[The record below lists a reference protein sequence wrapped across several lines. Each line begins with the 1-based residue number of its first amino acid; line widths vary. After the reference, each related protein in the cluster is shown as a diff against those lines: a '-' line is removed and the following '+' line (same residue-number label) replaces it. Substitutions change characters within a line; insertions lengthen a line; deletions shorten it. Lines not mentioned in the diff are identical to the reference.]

1 MNNDSR
7 NNGNKSNGTRA
18 KNQSTTSRGTTNRSA
33 STGGNRSTAGRT
45 TPTRTTS
52 SSGGQTRS
60 TSSGKKTPKTKKQ
73 LKREKAI
80 KFRKKHPVLHHMKF
94 AGKVLCLV
102 MLIAMF
108 ILILLFYNK
117 YGKSILQMQ
126 SEARQFVSESTLDTF
141 RATETS
147 IVYGANGKIISEL
160 KGEKDLYYL
169 DYSDIPQEVVDAF
182 ITIEDKNF
190 LKHKGVDLKANI
202 RAVLA
207 LIKNKGAIKQGA
219 STITQQ
225 LSRNIFLTHTVSW
238 ERKIQEIFIATE
250 LEKKYEKWQILEF
263 YINNVYFANGYY
275 GIQAAS
281 EGYFSK
287 EVDKL
292 TLSEIAFLC
301 AIPNNPT
308 VFDPIDNFDNTI
320 TRRNR
325 ILKQMYEDGKI
336 SQSEYQEANDQ
347 EITLDIKKINK
358 KDYVETYVNHSATR
372 ALMQANGFIFRS
384 DFESEEDEADYKER
398 YTDLYNECQQ
408 SLYRAGY
415 RIYTSIDMTQQK
427 LLQNSVDEAL
437 AKFTDVTDDGV
448 YKLQSSAVCI
458 DNETGYVTAIV
469 GGRKQKST
477 GYTLNRAF
485 QSYRQP
491 GSAIKP
497 LIVYTP
503 ALENGHYPDE
513 TVIDQK
519 FEGGPSNSNGVYSG
533 KITLRKAVEQ
543 SKNTI
548 AWKLFEEITP
558 KVGLRYLKRMNF
570 AKIDKND
577 YYPAASLGGFTK
589 GVSAVEMASGF
600 ATLAN
605 DGIYREPTCIVKIT
619 DAEGNVIVGSEKSDY
634 QVYDKNATRMMT
646 DILTGVV
653 KYGTGKGLSIPG
665 MATAGKTGT
674 TNERKDGWFVGYTPY
689 YTTSVWV
696 GYDMPQTLDGLMGST
711 YPGQIWYDFMT
722 QIHEGLDS
730 MTFPGYVDTRPK
742 EDILQE
748 EIEEVEP
755 EEDEE
760 DEITDDQGGIIEDP
774 EDTEDNEDGTQQ
786 PDDVQKPDRPDGPGS
801 GNQGSSGGTDD
812 TDVPDIDD
820 GIIDDGDDGMIPDD
834 EDGVVDEPEDI
845 MPPDNGNDDIVDDG
859 AGTQ

>member
-7 NNGNKSNGTRA
+7 NNGNKSNGTRGT
-18 KNQSTTSRGTTNRSA
+18 NRSTTS
-33 STGGNRSTAGRT
+33 GRT

-52 SSGGQTRS
+52 N
-60 TSSGKKTPKTKKQ
+60 GKKTPKTKKQ

-80 KFRKKHPVLHHMKF
+80 KFRKQHPVLHHMKF

-102 MLIAMF
+102 LLIAVL

-117 YGKSILQMQ
+117 YGKNILQMQ
-126 SEARQFVSESTLDTF
+126 SGARKFVSESTLDTF

-190 LKHKGVDLKANI
+190 LKHKGVDLKANL
-202 RAVLA
+202 RAVLV

-238 ERKIQEIFIATE
+238 ERKVQEIFIATE

-308 VFDPIDNFDNTI
+308 VFDPIDNSDNTI

-336 SQSEYQEANDQ
+336 SQSEYQEAYDQ

-358 KDYVETYVNHSATR
+358 KDYVETYVNYSATR
-372 ALMQANGFIFRS
+372 ALMQANGFTFRYE
-384 DFESEEDEADYKER
+384 FESEEDEADYKER
-398 YTDLYNECQQ
+398 YTNLYNECQQ

-448 YKLQSSAVCI
+448 YKLQSSAVTI

-485 QSYRQP
+485 QSFRQP

-503 ALENGHYPDE
+503 ALENGHYPEE

-543 SKNTI
+543 SKNTV

-577 YYPAASLGGFTK
+577 YYPAASLGGFTN

-600 ATLAN
+600 ATLVN
-605 DGIYREPTCIVKIT
+605 DGIYREPTCIIKIT

-634 QVYDKNATRMMT
+634 QVYDKNAARMMT

-653 KYGTGKGLSIPG
+653 KYGTGRGLSIPG

-711 YPGQIWYDFMT
+711 YPGQIWYNYMT
-722 QIHEGLDS
+722 QIHEGLES
-730 MTFPGYVDTRPK
+730 KTFPEYVDTSPK
-742 EDILQE
+742 EDILQGE
-748 EIEEVEP
+748 TEEVEP

-760 DEITDDQGGIIEDP
+760 DEITEDQGGVIEKP
-774 EDTEDNEDGTQQ
+774 EDTEDDEDVTQT
-786 PDDVQKPDRPDGPGS
+786 PDDIQKPDRPDGSGS
-801 GNQGSSGGTDD
+801 GNQDSSGGSED
-812 TDVPDIDD
+812 TDIPNVDD
-820 GIIDDGDDGMIPDD
+820 GIIDDGDHGMVPDD

-845 MPPDNGNDDIVDDG
+845 TPPNNGIVDDG
-859 AGTQ
+859 SGT

>member
-1 MNNDSR
+1 MHQSSSIVSVLAICMGISMNNDSR
-7 NNGNKSNGTRA
+7 NTGNRN
-18 KNQSTTSRGTTNRSA
+18 NSTRGTTRN
-33 STGGNRSTAGRT
+33 T
-45 TPTRTTS
+45 TTRTTVNN
-52 SSGGQTRS
+52 GGKS
-60 TSSGKKTPKTKKQ
+60 PTSANSKKPPKTKKQ
-73 LKREKAI
+73 LKKEKAI
-80 KFRKKHPVLHHMKF
+80 KFRKQHPILHHMKF
-94 AGKVLCLV
+94 AFKVLCLV
-102 MLIAMF
+102 LLIAVL

-117 YGKSILQMQ
+117 YGKKILQMQ

-147 IVYGANGKIISEL
+147 VVYGANGKVISEL

-169 DYSDIPQEVVDAF
+169 DYSDIPQDVVDAF

-190 LKHKGVDLKANI
+190 LKHKGVDLKANL
-202 RAVLA
+202 RAALA
-207 LIKNKGAIKQGA
+207 LVKNRGAIKQGA

-238 ERKIQEIFIATE
+238 ERKVEEIFIATE

-263 YINNVYFANGYY
+263 YINNIYFANGYY

-308 VFDPIDNFDNTI
+308 VFDPIDNYDNTI
-320 TRRNR
+320 SRRNK

-336 SQSEYQEANDQ
+336 SKADYKEAYDQ
-347 EITLDIKKINK
+347 EITLDIKKIKK
-358 KDYVETYVNHSATR
+358 KDYVETYVNHCATR
-372 ALMQANGFIFRS
+372 ALMKEKGFTFRYY
-384 DFESEEDEADYKER
+384 FESDEDEADYNER
-398 YTDLYNECQQ
+398 YTSLYNECQR
-408 SLYRAGY
+408 SLYRSGY

-437 AKFTDVTDDGV
+437 AKFTDVTEEGV

-469 GGRKQKST
+469 GGRKQNST

-503 ALENGHYPDE
+503 SLENGHYPDE
-513 TVIDQK
+513 IVEDKK

-548 AWKLFEEITP
+548 AWKLFEELTP
-558 KVGLRYLKRMNF
+558 KVGLSYLKRMNF

-577 YYPAASLGGFTK
+577 YFPASSLGGFTN
-589 GVSAVEMASGF
+589 GVSTVEMASAY

-619 DAEGNVIVGSEKSDY
+619 DSEGNVIVGSEKSDY
-634 QVYDKNATRMMT
+634 QVYDKNAARMMT
-646 DILTGVV
+646 NMLTGVV
-653 KYGTGKGLSIPG
+653 KYGTGKGLSIPN
-665 MATAGKTGT
+665 MDTAGKTGT

-696 GYDMPQTLDGLMGST
+696 GYDMPKTLEGLMGST
-711 YPGQIWYDFMT
+711 YPGQIWYKFMT
-722 QIHEGLDS
+722 QIHEGLER
-730 MTFPGYVDTRPK
+730 MTFPGYVDTSPK
-742 EDILQE
+742 EEDQQDALDE
-748 EIEEVEP
+748 AEP

-760 DEITDDQGGIIEDP
+760 DEITDDKGGVVEDP
-774 EDTEDNEDGTQQ
+774 EDTEDENQT
-786 PDDVQKPDRPDGPGS
+786 PDDTQNPDDSQNENQGPG
-801 GNQGSSGGTDD
+801 GSDN
-812 TDVPDIDD
+812 TDVPDEDD
-820 GIIDDGDDGMIPDD
+820 GVIEDGDDETIPD
-834 EDGVVDEPEDI
+834 ENDGVVDEPDDA
-845 MPPDNGNDDIVDDG
+845 PVSNKGNNSLTNDDSG
-859 AGTQ
+859 N

>member
-1 MNNDSR
+1 MHQSSSIVSLLAVCMGISMNNDSR
-7 NNGNKSNGTRA
+7 KNVNRSSGTRGA
-18 KNQSTTSRGTTNRSA
+18 
-33 STGGNRSTAGRT
+33 
-45 TPTRTTS
+45 TRTTS
-52 SSGGQTRS
+52 SSGGQNRTS
-60 TSSGKKTPKTKKQ
+60 TTSKKPPKTKKQ

-80 KFRKKHPVLHHMKF
+80 KFKKQHPGLYHMKF
-94 AGKVLCLV
+94 AFKVLCLV
-102 MLIAMF
+102 LLIVVL

-117 YGKSILQMQ
+117 YGKKILQMQ
-126 SEARQFVSESTLDTF
+126 SEARTFVSESTLDTF

-147 IVYGANGKIISEL
+147 VVYGANGKVISEL

-190 LKHKGVDLKANI
+190 LKHKGVDLKANL
-202 RAVLA
+202 RAALA
-207 LIKNKGAIKQGA
+207 LIKNRGAIKQGA

-238 ERKIQEIFIATE
+238 ERKVEEIFIATE

-263 YINNVYFANGYY
+263 YINNIYFANGYY

-287 EVDKL
+287 EVDEL

-308 VFDPIDNFDNTI
+308 VFDPIDNYDNTI
-320 TRRNR
+320 SRRNK

-336 SQSEYQEANDQ
+336 TKAKYEEAYDQ
-347 EITLDIKKINK
+347 EITLDLKKIKK
-358 KDYVETYVNHSATR
+358 KDYVETYVNYSATR
-372 ALMQANGFIFRS
+372 ALMKERGFTFRYS
-384 DFESEEDEADYKER
+384 FESDEDEADYNER
-398 YTDLYNECQQ
+398 YTSLYNECQQ
-408 SLYRAGY
+408 SLYRSGY
-415 RIYTSIDMTQQK
+415 RIYTSINMTQQK

-437 AKFTDVTDDGV
+437 ASFTSVTDDGV
-448 YKLQSSAVCI
+448 YKLQGSAVCI

-503 ALENGHYPDE
+503 ALESGHYPEE
-513 TVIDQK
+513 TVVDEK

-548 AWKLFEEITP
+548 AWKLFEELTP
-558 KVGLRYLKRMNF
+558 KVGLSYLKRMNF

-577 YYPAASLGGFTK
+577 YYPASSLGGFTN
-589 GVSAVEMASGF
+589 GVSAVEMASGY

-619 DAEGNVIVGSEKSDY
+619 DSEGNVIVGSEKSDY
-634 QVYDKNATRMMT
+634 QVYDKNAARMMT

-653 KYGTGKGLSIPG
+653 KYGTGKGLSIPN
-665 MATAGKTGT
+665 MDTAGKTGT
-674 TNERKDGWFVGYTPY
+674 TNEKKDGWFVGYTPY

-696 GYDMPQTLDGLMGST
+696 GYDMPQTLEGLMGST
-711 YPGQIWYDFMT
+711 YPGQIWYKFMT
-722 QIHEGLDS
+722 QIHEDLER
-730 MTFPGYVDTRPK
+730 MTFPAYVDTSPK
-742 EDILQE
+742 EDVQE
-748 EIEEVEP
+748 ENLEDATP

-760 DEITDDQGGIIEDP
+760 DEITDDQGGVIGNPEDIEDETQEP
-774 EDTEDNEDGTQQ
+774 EDTQQ
-786 PDDVQKPDRPDGPGS
+786 PDNSQN
-801 GNQGSSGGTDD
+801 GNQESGGSDN
-812 TDVPDIDD
+812 TDVPDEDD
-820 GIIDDGDDGMIPDD
+820 GVVDDGDDGMIPDED
-834 EDGVVDEPEDI
+834 DGVVDEPDDTQQ
-845 MPPDNGNDDIVDDG
+845 PDNGNNGLVNDG
-859 AGTQ
+859 SGNQN

>member
-1 MNNDSR
+1 M
-7 NNGNKSNGTRA
+7 
-18 KNQSTTSRGTTNRSA
+18 
-33 STGGNRSTAGRT
+33 
-45 TPTRTTS
+45 
-52 SSGGQTRS
+52 
-60 TSSGKKTPKTKKQ
+60 
-73 LKREKAI
+73 
-80 KFRKKHPVLHHMKF
+80 
-94 AGKVLCLV
+94 
-102 MLIAMF
+102 
-108 ILILLFYNK
+108 
-117 YGKSILQMQ
+117 
-126 SEARQFVSESTLDTF
+126 
-141 RATETS
+141 
-147 IVYGANGKIISEL
+147 
-160 KGEKDLYYL
+160 
-169 DYSDIPQEVVDAF
+169 
-182 ITIEDKNF
+182 
-190 LKHKGVDLKANI
+190 
-202 RAVLA
+202 
-207 LIKNKGAIKQGA
+207 
-219 STITQQ
+219 
-225 LSRNIFLTHTVSW
+225 
-238 ERKIQEIFIATE
+238 
-250 LEKKYEKWQILEF
+250 
-263 YINNVYFANGYY
+263 
-275 GIQAAS
+275 
-281 EGYFSK
+281 
-287 EVDKL
+287 
-292 TLSEIAFLC
+292 
-301 AIPNNPT
+301 
-308 VFDPIDNFDNTI
+308 
-320 TRRNR
+320 
-325 ILKQMYEDGKI
+325 
-336 SQSEYQEANDQ
+336 
-347 EITLDIKKINK
+347 
-358 KDYVETYVNHSATR
+358 
-372 ALMQANGFIFRS
+372 
-384 DFESEEDEADYKER
+384 
-398 YTDLYNECQQ
+398 
-408 SLYRAGY
+408 
-415 RIYTSIDMTQQK
+415 
-427 LLQNSVDEAL
+427 
-437 AKFTDVTDDGV
+437 
-448 YKLQSSAVCI
+448 CI

-513 TVIDQK
+513 IVIDQK

-577 YYPAASLGGFTK
+577 YYPAASLGGFTN
-589 GVSAVEMASGF
+589 GVSAVEMASGY

-634 QVYDKNATRMMT
+634 QVYDKNATRIMT
-646 DILTGVV
+646 DMLTGVV
-653 KYGTGKGLSIPG
+653 KYGTGRGLSIPG

-696 GYDMPQTLDGLMGST
+696 GYDMPQKLDGLMGST

-730 MTFPGYVDTRPK
+730 KTFPEYVDTRPK

-774 EDTEDNEDGTQQ
+774 EDNEDETQQ
-786 PDDVQKPDRPDGPGS
+786 PDDIQKPDRPDGSGS

-834 EDGVVDEPEDI
+834 EDGVVNEPEDI
-845 MPPDNGNDDIVDDG
+845 TPPDNGNNDIVDDG
-859 AGTQ
+859 SGTQ

>member
-7 NNGNKSNGTRA
+7 NNGNKSNGTRGT
-18 KNQSTTSRGTTNRSA
+18 NRSTTSGGTANRASA
-33 STGGNRSTAGRT
+33 N
-45 TPTRTTS
+45 
-52 SSGGQTRS
+52 
-60 TSSGKKTPKTKKQ
+60 GKKPPKTKKQ

-80 KFRKKHPVLHHMKF
+80 KFKKKHPVLHHMKF
-94 AGKVLCLV
+94 AGKLLCLV
-102 MLIAMF
+102 LLIAVL

-117 YGKSILQMQ
+117 YGKKVLNMQ
-126 SEARQFVSESTLDTF
+126 SEARKFVSESTLDTF
-141 RATETS
+141 RSTETS

-169 DYSDIPQEVVDAF
+169 DYSDIPKEVVEAF

-207 LIKNKGAIKQGA
+207 LVKNRGAIKQGA

-238 ERKIQEIFIATE
+238 ERKIEEIFIATE

-287 EVDKL
+287 AVDDL

-308 VFDPIDNFDNTI
+308 VFDPMDNYDNTI
-320 TRRNR
+320 SRRNR
-325 ILKQMYEDGKI
+325 ILKQMNEDGKI
-336 SQSEYQEANDQ
+336 SKSEYQEAYDQ
-347 EITLDIKKINK
+347 DITLDIKKIKK

-372 ALMQANGFIFRS
+372 ALMQANGFTFRY

-398 YTDLYNECQQ
+398 YTSLYNECQQ
-408 SLYRAGY
+408 SLYRSGY

-437 AKFTDVTDDGV
+437 AKFTDVTKDGV

-485 QSYRQP
+485 QSFRQP

-503 ALENGHYPDE
+503 ALENGHYPE
-513 TVIDQK
+513 EIVNDQK
-519 FEGGPSNSNGVYSG
+519 FEGGPSNSNGAYSG

-577 YYPAASLGGFTK
+577 YYPASALGGFTN

-600 ATLAN
+600 ATLEN

-619 DAEGNVIVGSEKSDY
+619 DSEGKVIVGSEKSDY
-634 QVYDKNATRMMT
+634 QVYDKNAARMMT

-653 KYGTGKGLSIPG
+653 KYGTGRGLSIPG

-711 YPGQIWYDFMT
+711 YPGQIWYNFMT
-722 QIHEGLDS
+722 QIHEGLES
-730 MTFPGYVDTRPK
+730 MTFPKYVDTSPK
-742 EDILQE
+742 EDTLQGE
-748 EIEEVEP
+748 TEEVVP

-760 DEITDDQGGIIEDP
+760 DEITDDQGGVIEDP
-774 EDTEDNEDGTQQ
+774 EDNQDNEDTTDTPDDTQQ
-786 PDDVQKPDRPDGPGS
+786 PDRPGRPDKPGN
-801 GNQGSSGGTDD
+801 GNQGSSGGSEGTDE
-812 TDVPDIDD
+812 DD
-820 GIIDDGDDGMIPDD
+820 GTIDDGDDGMVPDD
-834 EDGVVDEPEDI
+834 EDGVVDEPEEPQQPNDGN
-845 MPPDNGNDDIVDDG
+845 NGATNQG
-859 AGTQ
+859 SGT

>member
-7 NNGNKSNGTRA
+7 NSGNRNSGTRGT
-18 KNQSTTSRGTTNRSA
+18 NRSTTSRGTANRSA
-33 STGGNRSTAGRT
+33 TTGGNRSTASRT
-45 TPTRTTS
+45 SQARATS
-52 SSGGQTRS
+52 SNGGKMTN
-60 TSSGKKTPKTKKQ
+60 TSNGKKTPKTKKQ

-80 KFRKKHPVLHHMKF
+80 KFRKQHPILHHMKF
-94 AGKVLCLV
+94 AFKVLCLV
-102 MLIAMF
+102 LLIVVL

-117 YGKSILQMQ
+117 YGKKILQMQ
-126 SEARQFVSESTLDTF
+126 SEARTFVSESTLDTF

-147 IVYGANGKIISEL
+147 IVYGANGKVISEL

-169 DYSDIPQEVVDAF
+169 DYSDIPQEVIDAF

-190 LKHKGVDLKANI
+190 LKHKGVDLKANL
-202 RAVLA
+202 RAVLV

-238 ERKIQEIFIATE
+238 ERKIEEIFIATE

-263 YINNVYFANGYY
+263 YINNIYFANGYY

-287 EVDKL
+287 EVDDL

-308 VFDPIDNFDNTI
+308 VFDPMDNYDNTI
-320 TRRNR
+320 TRRNK

-336 SQSEYQEANDQ
+336 SQSEYQEAYDQ
-347 EITLDIKKINK
+347 EIKLDIKKIKK
-358 KDYVETYVNHSATR
+358 KDYVETYVNYAATR
-372 ALMQANGFIFRS
+372 ALMQAKGFTFRT
-384 DFESEEDEADYKER
+384 DFESEEDEADYKDR
-398 YTDLYNECQQ
+398 YTELYNECQQ

-503 ALENGHYPDE
+503 ALENGHYPEE

-519 FEGGPSNSNGVYSG
+519 FDGGPSNSNGVYSG

-558 KVGLRYLKRMNF
+558 KVGLRYLNRMNF

-577 YYPAASLGGFTK
+577 YYPAASLGGFTN

-619 DAEGNVIVGSEKSDY
+619 DAEGNVIVGSQKSDY
-634 QVYDKNATRMMT
+634 QVYDKNAARMMT

-653 KYGTGKGLSIPG
+653 KYGTGKGLSIPN

-711 YPGQIWYDFMT
+711 YPGQIWYNFMT

-730 MTFPGYVDTRPK
+730 MTFPEYVDTRPK
-742 EDILQE
+742 EDILQGE
-748 EIEEVEP
+748 TEEVEP

-760 DEITDDQGGIIEDP
+760 DEITDDQGGVIEDP
-774 EDTEDNEDGTQQ
+774 EDTDDDDDMTQTPEDT
-786 PDDVQKPDRPDGPGS
+786 QKPDRPGKPES
-801 GNQGSSGGTDD
+801 GNEDSSVGSDD
-812 TDVPDIDD
+812 TDVPDEED
-820 GIIDDGDDGMIPDD
+820 GVIDDGDDGMIPDNG
-834 EDGVVDEPEDI
+834 DGDVDEPEDI
-845 MPPDNGNDDIVDDG
+845 TPPDNSNDGIVDDG
-859 AGTQ
+859 SGT

>member
-7 NNGNKSNGTRA
+7 NSGNRNSGTRGT
-18 KNQSTTSRGTTNRSA
+18 NRSTTSRGTANRSA
-33 STGGNRSTAGRT
+33 TTGGNRSTASRT
-45 TPTRTTS
+45 SQARTTS
-52 SSGGQTRS
+52 SNSGKMS
-60 TSSGKKTPKTKKQ
+60 NTSNGKKTPKTKKQ

-80 KFRKKHPVLHHMKF
+80 KFRKQHPILHHMKF
-94 AGKVLCLV
+94 AFKVLCLV
-102 MLIAMF
+102 LLIVVL

-117 YGKSILQMQ
+117 YGKKILQMQ
-126 SEARQFVSESTLDTF
+126 SEARKFVSESTLDTF

-147 IVYGANGKIISEL
+147 IVYGANGKVISEL

-169 DYSDIPQEVVDAF
+169 DYSDIPQEVIDAF

-190 LKHKGVDLKANI
+190 LKHKGVDLKANL
-202 RAVLA
+202 RAVLV

-238 ERKIQEIFIATE
+238 ERKIEEIFIATE

-263 YINNVYFANGYY
+263 YINNIYFANGYY

-287 EVDKL
+287 EVDDL

-308 VFDPIDNFDNTI
+308 VFDPMDNYDNTI
-320 TRRNR
+320 TRRNK

-336 SQSEYQEANDQ
+336 SQSEYQEAYDQ
-347 EITLDIKKINK
+347 EIKLDIKKIKK
-358 KDYVETYVNHSATR
+358 KDYVETYVNYAATR
-372 ALMQANGFIFRS
+372 ALMQAKGFTFRTE
-384 DFESEEDEADYKER
+384 FESEEDEADYKER

-503 ALENGHYPDE
+503 ALENGHYPEE

-519 FEGGPSNSNGVYSG
+519 FDGGPSNSNGVYSG

-558 KVGLRYLKRMNF
+558 KVGLRYLNRMNF

-577 YYPAASLGGFTK
+577 YYPAASLGGFTN

-619 DAEGNVIVGSEKSDY
+619 DAEGNVIVGSQKSDY
-634 QVYDKNATRMMT
+634 QVYDKNAARMMT

-653 KYGTGKGLSIPG
+653 KYGTGKGLSIPN

-711 YPGQIWYDFMT
+711 YPGQIWYNFMT

-730 MTFPGYVDTRPK
+730 MTFPEYVDTRPK
-742 EDILQE
+742 EDILQGE
-748 EIEEVEP
+748 TEEVEP

-760 DEITDDQGGIIEDP
+760 DEITDDQGGVIEDP
-774 EDTEDNEDGTQQ
+774 EDTDDNDDMTQTPEDT
-786 PDDVQKPDRPDGPGS
+786 QKPDRPGKPES
-801 GNQGSSGGTDD
+801 GNEDSSVGSDD
-812 TDVPDIDD
+812 TDVPDEED
-820 GIIDDGDDGMIPDD
+820 GVIDDGDDGMIPDNG
-834 EDGVVDEPEDI
+834 DGIVDEPEDI
-845 MPPDNGNDDIVDDG
+845 TPPDNSNDGIVDDG
-859 AGTQ
+859 SGT

>member
-7 NNGNKSNGTRA
+7 NSGNRNSGTR
-18 KNQSTTSRGTTNRSA
+18 GTNRSTTGRGTA
-33 STGGNRSTAGRT
+33 NRPATTGGNRSTASRT
-45 TPTRTTS
+45 SQARATS
-52 SSGGQTRS
+52 SNGGKMTN
-60 TSSGKKTPKTKKQ
+60 TSNGKKTPKTKKQ

-80 KFRKKHPVLHHMKF
+80 KFRKQHPILHHMKF
-94 AGKVLCLV
+94 AFKVLCLV
-102 MLIAMF
+102 LLIVVL

-117 YGKSILQMQ
+117 YGKKILQMQ
-126 SEARQFVSESTLDTF
+126 SEARTFVSESTLDTF

-147 IVYGANGKIISEL
+147 IVYGANGKVISEL

-169 DYSDIPQEVVDAF
+169 DYSDIPQEVIDAF

-190 LKHKGVDLKANI
+190 LKHKGVDLKANL
-202 RAVLA
+202 RAVLV

-238 ERKIQEIFIATE
+238 ERKIEEIFIATE

-263 YINNVYFANGYY
+263 YINNINFANGYY

-287 EVDKL
+287 EVEDL

-308 VFDPIDNFDNTI
+308 VFDPMDNYDNTI
-320 TRRNR
+320 TRRNK

-336 SQSEYQEANDQ
+336 SQSEYQEAYDQ
-347 EITLDIKKINK
+347 EIKLDIKKIKK
-358 KDYVETYVNHSATR
+358 KDYVETYVNYAATR
-372 ALMQANGFIFRS
+372 ALMQAKGFTFRT
-384 DFESEEDEADYKER
+384 DFESEEDEADYKDR
-398 YTDLYNECQQ
+398 YTELYNECQQ

-503 ALENGHYPDE
+503 ALENGHYPEE

-519 FEGGPSNSNGVYSG
+519 FDGGPSNSNGVYSG

-558 KVGLRYLKRMNF
+558 KVGLRYLNRMNF

-577 YYPAASLGGFTK
+577 YYPAASLGGFTN

-619 DAEGNVIVGSEKSDY
+619 DAEGNVIVGSQKSDY
-634 QVYDKNATRMMT
+634 QVYDKNAARMMT

-653 KYGTGKGLSIPG
+653 KYGTGKGLSIPN

-711 YPGQIWYDFMT
+711 YPGQIWYNFMT

-730 MTFPGYVDTRPK
+730 MTFPEYVDTRPK
-742 EDILQE
+742 EDILQGE
-748 EIEEVEP
+748 TEEVEP

-760 DEITDDQGGIIEDP
+760 DEITDDQGGVIEDP
-774 EDTEDNEDGTQQ
+774 EDTDDNDDMTQTPEDT
-786 PDDVQKPDRPDGPGS
+786 QKPDRPGKPES
-801 GNQGSSGGTDD
+801 GNEDSSVGSDD
-812 TDVPDIDD
+812 TDVPDEEDGVIDD
-820 GIIDDGDDGMIPDD
+820 VDDGMIPDNG
-834 EDGVVDEPEDI
+834 DGVVDEPEDI
-845 MPPDNGNDDIVDDG
+845 TQPDNSNDGIVDDG
-859 AGTQ
+859 SGT

>member
-7 NNGNKSNGTRA
+7 NNGNKSNGTRGT
-18 KNQSTTSRGTTNRSA
+18 NRSTTSGGTANRT
-33 STGGNRSTAGRT
+33 STGG
-45 TPTRTTS
+45 
-52 SSGGQTRS
+52 
-60 TSSGKKTPKTKKQ
+60 KKPPKTKKQ

-102 MLIAMF
+102 LLIAVL

-117 YGKSILQMQ
+117 YGKKVLNMQ
-126 SEARQFVSESTLDTF
+126 SEARKFVSESTLDTF
-141 RATETS
+141 RSTETS

-169 DYSDIPQEVVDAF
+169 DYSDIPKEVVEAF

-190 LKHKGVDLKANI
+190 LKHKGVDLKANL

-207 LIKNKGAIKQGA
+207 LVKNRGAIKQGA

-238 ERKIQEIFIATE
+238 ERKIEEIFIATE

-287 EVDKL
+287 EVDDL

-308 VFDPIDNFDNTI
+308 VFDPMDNYDNTI
-320 TRRNR
+320 SRRNR

-336 SQSEYQEANDQ
+336 SKSEYQEAYDQ
-347 EITLDIKKINK
+347 DITLDVKKIKK

-372 ALMQANGFIFRS
+372 ALMQANGFTFRY

-398 YTDLYNECQQ
+398 YTSLYNECQQ
-408 SLYRAGY
+408 SLYRSGY

-437 AKFTDVTDDGV
+437 AKFTDVTKDGV

-503 ALENGHYPDE
+503 ALENGHYPEE
-513 TVIDQK
+513 TVNDQK
-519 FEGGPSNSNGVYSG
+519 FEGGPSNSNGAYSG

-577 YYPAASLGGFTK
+577 YYPASALGGFTN

-600 ATLAN
+600 ATLEN

-619 DAEGNVIVGSEKSDY
+619 DAEGKVIVGSEKSDY
-634 QVYDKNATRMMT
+634 QVYDKNAARMMT

-653 KYGTGKGLSIPG
+653 KYGTGRGLSIPG

-711 YPGQIWYDFMT
+711 YPGQIWYNFMT
-722 QIHEGLDS
+722 QIHEGLES
-730 MTFPGYVDTRPK
+730 MTFPKYVDTSPK
-742 EDILQE
+742 EDILQGE
-748 EIEEVEP
+748 TEEVVP
-755 EEDEE
+755 EEEEE
-760 DEITDDQGGIIEDP
+760 DEITDDQGGVIEDP
-774 EDTEDNEDGTQQ
+774 EDNQDNEDTTDTPDDTQQ
-786 PDDVQKPDRPDGPGS
+786 PDRPGKPDKPGN
-801 GNQGSSGGTDD
+801 GNQGSSGGSEGTDE
-812 TDVPDIDD
+812 DD
-820 GIIDDGDDGMIPDD
+820 GIIDDGDDGMVPDD
-834 EDGVVDEPEDI
+834 EDGVVDEPDE
-845 MPPDNGNDDIVDDG
+845 PQLPSNGNNG
-859 AGTQ
+859 ANNQGSGT

>member
-7 NNGNKSNGTRA
+7 NNGNKSNGTR
-18 KNQSTTSRGTTNRSA
+18 GTNRSTA
-33 STGGNRSTAGRT
+33 SSGVPNRSATTGGNRSTSGRT

-52 SSGGQTRS
+52 NSSGQTR
-60 TSSGKKTPKTKKQ
+60 TTTNGKKTQKTKKQ

-80 KFRKKHPVLHHMKF
+80 KFRKQHPVLHHMKF

-102 MLIAMF
+102 MLIAVL

-117 YGKSILQMQ
+117 YGKNILQMQ
-126 SEARQFVSESTLDTF
+126 SEARKFVSESTLDTF

-207 LIKNKGAIKQGA
+207 LIKNKGTIKQGA

-292 TLSEIAFLC
+292 TLSEMAFLC

-308 VFDPIDNFDNTI
+308 VFDPIDNYDNTI

-336 SQSEYQEANDQ
+336 SQSEYQEAYDQ

-358 KDYVETYVNHSATR
+358 KDYVETYVNYAATR
-372 ALMQANGFIFRS
+372 ALMQANGFTFRYE
-384 DFESEEDEADYKER
+384 FESEEDEADYKER
-398 YTDLYNECQQ
+398 YTNLYNECQQ

-427 LLQNSVDEAL
+427 LLQNSLDEAL
-437 AKFTDVTDDGV
+437 ANFTDVTDDGV

-458 DNETGYVTAIV
+458 DNETGYVSAIV

-503 ALENGHYPDE
+503 ALENGHYPEE

-577 YYPAASLGGFTK
+577 YYPAASLGGFTN

-634 QVYDKNATRMMT
+634 QVYDKNAARMMT

-711 YPGQIWYDFMT
+711 YPGQIWYNFMT
-722 QIHEGLDS
+722 QIHEGLES
-730 MTFPGYVDTRPK
+730 KTFPDYVDTSPK
-742 EDILQE
+742 EDTLQGE
-748 EIEEVEP
+748 TEEVEP

-760 DEITDDQGGIIEDP
+760 DEITDDQGGVIEDP
-774 EDTEDNEDGTQQ
+774 ENTEDNDDATQT
-786 PDDVQKPDRPDGPGS
+786 PDDIQKPDRPDGSGA
-801 GNQGSSGGTDD
+801 GNQGSSGGNDD
-812 TDVPDIDD
+812 TDVPDIED
-820 GIIDDGDDGMIPDD
+820 GIIDDGDDGTVSDD

-845 MPPDNGNDDIVDDG
+845 TPPDNGNDGIVDDE
-859 AGTQ
+859 AGT

>member
-7 NNGNKSNGTRA
+7 KTGNRSNGT
-18 KNQSTTSRGTTNRSA
+18 KGT
-33 STGGNRSTAGRT
+33 
-45 TPTRTTS
+45 TRTTGN
-52 SSGGQTRS
+52 SGGQNRTTAS
-60 TSSGKKTPKTKKQ
+60 NKKPPKTKKQ

-80 KFRKKHPVLHHMKF
+80 KFRKQHPILHHMKF
-94 AGKVLCLV
+94 AFKVLCLV
-102 MLIAMF
+102 LLIAVL

-117 YGKSILQMQ
+117 YGKKILQMQ
-126 SEARQFVSESTLDTF
+126 SEARHFVSESTLDTF

-147 IVYGANGKIISEL
+147 VVYGANGKVISEL

-169 DYSDIPQEVVDAF
+169 DYSDIPQDVVDAF

-190 LKHKGVDLKANI
+190 LKHNGVDLKANL

-207 LIKNKGAIKQGA
+207 LIKNRGAIKQGA

-238 ERKIQEIFIATE
+238 ERKIEEIFIATE

-263 YINNVYFANGYY
+263 YINNIYFANGYY

-287 EVDKL
+287 EVKDL

-308 VFDPIDNFDNTI
+308 VFDPIDNYDNTI
-320 TRRNR
+320 SRRNK

-336 SQSEYQEANDQ
+336 SKAKYEKAYDQ
-347 EITLDIKKINK
+347 EIKLDLKKIKK
-358 KDYVETYVNHSATR
+358 KDYVETYVNHSATK
-372 ALMQANGFIFRS
+372 ALMKERGFTFRYN
-384 DFESEEDEADYKER
+384 FEDEDDEADYNER
-398 YTDLYNECQQ
+398 YTSLYNECQQ
-408 SLYRAGY
+408 SLYRSGY
-415 RIYTSIDMTQQK
+415 RIYTSINMTQQK

-437 AKFTDVTDDGV
+437 ANFTDKTDDGV
-448 YKLQSSAVCI
+448 YKLQASAVSI

-469 GGRKQKST
+469 GGRKQNST

-503 ALENGHYPDE
+503 ALENGHYPEE
-513 TVIDQK
+513 TVVDKK

-548 AWKLFEEITP
+548 AWKLFEELTP
-558 KVGLRYLKRMNF
+558 KVGLSYLKRMNF
-570 AKIDKND
+570 AKLDKND
-577 YYPAASLGGFTK
+577 YYPASSLGGFTN
-589 GVSAVEMASGF
+589 GVSAVEMASAY

-619 DAEGNVIVGSEKSDY
+619 DSEGNVIVASEKSDY
-634 QVYDKNATRMMT
+634 QVYDKNAARTMT
-646 DILTGVV
+646 NMLTGVV
-653 KYGTGKGLSIPG
+653 KYGTGKGLSIPN
-665 MATAGKTGT
+665 MDTAGKTGT
-674 TNERKDGWFVGYTPY
+674 TNDKKDGWFVGYTPY

-696 GYDMPQTLDGLMGST
+696 GYDMPQTLEGLMGST
-711 YPGQIWYDFMT
+711 YPGQIWYKFMT
-722 QIHEGLDS
+722 QIHEGLERMS
-730 MTFPGYVDTRPK
+730 FPAYIDTSPK
-742 EDILQE
+742 KEEEEEEEEKLEDVEQKE
-748 EIEEVEP
+748 E
-755 EEDEE
+755 EE
-760 DEITDDQGGIIEDP
+760 DEITDDNGGVIEEPEDVEDENQTP
-774 EDTEDNEDGTQQ
+774 EDTQT
-786 PDDVQKPDRPDGPGS
+786 PDDSQN
-801 GNQGSSGGTDD
+801 GNEESGGTDN
-812 TDVPDIDD
+812 TDVPEED
-820 GIIDDGDDGMIPDD
+820 
-834 EDGVVDEPEDI
+834 DGVVDEGDEGTVPEEDEGIVEEPDDI
-845 MPPDNGNDDIVDDG
+845 PLPDNGNNGPVNDG
-859 AGTQ
+859 SGNQN

>member
-7 NNGNKSNGTRA
+7 NNGNRSSGTRGT
-18 KNQSTTSRGTTNRSA
+18 NQSTTSRGTANRSA
-33 STGGNRSTAGRT
+33 TTGGNRSTTSKT

-52 SSGGQTRS
+52 NNGGQTRN
-60 TSSGKKTPKTKKQ
+60 TSNGKKPPKTKKQ

-80 KFRKKHPVLHHMKF
+80 KFRKQHPVLHHMKF

-102 MLIAMF
+102 LLIAVL

-117 YGKSILQMQ
+117 YGKKVLQMQ
-126 SEARQFVSESTLDTF
+126 SQARNFISESTLDTF

-169 DYSDIPQEVVDAF
+169 DYPDIPQEVVDAF
-182 ITIEDKNF
+182 ISIEDKNF
-190 LKHKGVDLKANI
+190 LKHKGVDLKANL
-202 RAVLA
+202 RAVLV
-207 LIKNKGAIKQGA
+207 LVKNKGAIKQGA

-238 ERKIQEIFIATE
+238 ERKVEEIFIATE

-263 YINNVYFANGYY
+263 YINNIYFANGYY

-287 EVDKL
+287 EVDDL

-308 VFDPIDNFDNTI
+308 VFDPMDNYDNTI

-336 SQSEYQEANDQ
+336 TQSEYQEAYDQ
-347 EITLDIKKINK
+347 EIKLDIKKIKK
-358 KDYVETYVNHSATR
+358 KDYVETYVNYSATR
-372 ALMQANGFIFRS
+372 ALMQANGFTFRS
-384 DFESEEDEADYKER
+384 DFESDEDEADYKER
-398 YTDLYNECQQ
+398 YTSLYNECQQ

-437 AKFTDVTDDGV
+437 AKFTEKTDDGV

-503 ALENGHYPDE
+503 ALENGHYPEE
-513 TVIDQK
+513 TVVDQK

-558 KVGLRYLKRMNF
+558 KVGLRYIKRMNF

-577 YYPAASLGGFTK
+577 YYPAASLGGFTN
-589 GVSAVEMASGF
+589 GVSAVEMASGY
-600 ATLAN
+600 ATLVN

-619 DAEGNVIVGSEKSDY
+619 DSEGNVIVGSEKSDY
-634 QVYDKNATRMMT
+634 QVYDKNAARMMT

-696 GYDMPQTLDGLMGST
+696 GYDMPQTLNGLMGST
-711 YPGQIWYDFMT
+711 YPGQIWYNFMT

-730 MTFPGYVDTRPK
+730 MTFPKYVDTRPK
-742 EDILQE
+742 EDILQDE
-748 EIEEVEP
+748 TEEVEP
-755 EEDEE
+755 DENDE
-760 DEITDDQGGIIEDP
+760 DEITDDQGGLIEDP
-774 EDTEDNEDGTQQ
+774 EDTG
-786 PDDVQKPDRPDGPGS
+786 DDENSTQKPDDDKEKPGGSGS
-801 GNQGSSGGTDD
+801 GNSGSSGGSDD
-812 TDVPDIDD
+812 TDVPGGDD
-820 GIIDDGDDGMIPDD
+820 GIIEDGDDGMLPDD
-834 EDGVVDEPEDI
+834 EDDDDDETEDV
-845 MPPDNGNDDIVDDG
+845 MPPDKGNNGVFGNG
-859 AGTQ
+859 AGT

>member
-7 NNGNKSNGTRA
+7 NSGNRNSGTRGT
-18 KNQSTTSRGTTNRSA
+18 NRSTTSRGTANRSA
-33 STGGNRSTAGRT
+33 TTGGNRSTASRT
-45 TPTRTTS
+45 SQARATS
-52 SSGGQTRS
+52 SNGGKMTN
-60 TSSGKKTPKTKKQ
+60 TSNGKKTPKTKKQ

-80 KFRKKHPVLHHMKF
+80 KFRKQHPILHHMKF
-94 AGKVLCLV
+94 AFKVLCLV
-102 MLIAMF
+102 LLIVVL

-117 YGKSILQMQ
+117 YGKKILQMQ
-126 SEARQFVSESTLDTF
+126 LEARKFVSESTLDTF

-147 IVYGANGKIISEL
+147 IVYGANGKVISEL

-169 DYSDIPQEVVDAF
+169 DYSDIPQEVIDAF

-190 LKHKGVDLKANI
+190 LKHKGVDLKANL
-202 RAVLA
+202 RAVLV

-238 ERKIQEIFIATE
+238 ERKIEEIFIATE

-263 YINNVYFANGYY
+263 YINNIYFANGYY

-287 EVDKL
+287 EVEDL

-308 VFDPIDNFDNTI
+308 VFDPMDNYDNTI
-320 TRRNR
+320 TRRNK

-336 SQSEYQEANDQ
+336 SQSEYQEAYDQ
-347 EITLDIKKINK
+347 EIKLDIKKIKK
-358 KDYVETYVNHSATR
+358 KDYVETYVNYAATR
-372 ALMQANGFIFRS
+372 ALMQAKGFTFRT
-384 DFESEEDEADYKER
+384 DFESEEDEADYKDR
-398 YTDLYNECQQ
+398 YTELYNECQQ

-503 ALENGHYPDE
+503 ALENGHYPEE

-519 FEGGPSNSNGVYSG
+519 FDGGPSNSNGVYSG

-558 KVGLRYLKRMNF
+558 KVGLRYLNRMNF

-577 YYPAASLGGFTK
+577 YYPAASLGGFTN

-619 DAEGNVIVGSEKSDY
+619 DAEGNVIVGSQKSDY
-634 QVYDKNATRMMT
+634 QVYDKNAARMMT

-653 KYGTGKGLSIPG
+653 KYGTGKGLSIPN

-711 YPGQIWYDFMT
+711 YPGQIWYNFMT

-730 MTFPGYVDTRPK
+730 MTFPEYVDTRPK
-742 EDILQE
+742 EDILQGE
-748 EIEEVEP
+748 TEEVEP

-760 DEITDDQGGIIEDP
+760 DEITDDQGGVIEDP
-774 EDTEDNEDGTQQ
+774 EDTDDNDDMTQTPEDT
-786 PDDVQKPDRPDGPGS
+786 QKPDRPGKPES
-801 GNQGSSGGTDD
+801 GNEDSSVGSDD
-812 TDVPDIDD
+812 TDVPDEED
-820 GIIDDGDDGMIPDD
+820 GVIDDGDDGMIPDNG
-834 EDGVVDEPEDI
+834 DGDVDEPEDI
-845 MPPDNGNDDIVDDG
+845 TPPDNSNDGIVDDG
-859 AGTQ
+859 SGT